1 MRFQVKSGKKLAG
14 EIARIAAKLVRHI
27 RKRVKLLNREPGSE
41 TIHEIRMAIKK
52 LRALLRLIRDG
63 FGRKFYRRQHH
74 SLRALAHCLSP
85 SRDAAV
91 QLATLR
97 KLRRHCHQLSA
108 DDISDLENR
117 LIEKKR
123 NTSKSKQ
130 LSKSQFR
137 DTLRQINRWPF
148 KNLKRRD
155 IKFGIER
162 GYQKL
167 VKARHL
173 AVQSPGDE
181 NLHTWRKRAKN
192 LYYELLLI
200 KKIGPKSADKLA
212 RQIKELGKYLG
223 NDHDLVLLTKEL
235 HHGSS
240 RLHRHVHARRAE
252 FQKLAFHHGD
262 LIQMNAAILLGP
274 WR

>member
-1 MRFQVKSGKKLAG
+1 MRFQVKSGENLAG
-14 EIARIAAKLVRHI
+14 EIARISAKLVRHI

-85 SRDAAV
+85 SRDVAV

-148 KNLKRRD
+148 KNLRQRD
-155 IKFGIER
+155 VKSGVER
-162 GYQKL
+162 GYRKFIE
-167 VKARHL
+167 AHHL
-173 AVQSPGDE
+173 AVQSPSDE
-181 NLHTWRKRAKN
+181 NLHTWRKRAKS

-200 KKIGPKSADKLA
+200 KKIGPKSAGKLA

-223 NDHDLVLLTKEL
+223 NDHDLVLLIKEL

-240 RLHRHVHARRAE
+240 RLRQHVRARRAE